1 MSAKRRQRPPNA
13 AQQQP
18 SQTSEA
24 LKDLRDGKM
33 NREVA
38 ELGTAVV
45 RELLKRSA
53 DKTVSL
59 QCRGK
64 SLVLKHTPN
73 SQKPNDEVSARHL
86 RRRVSHLQKVG
97 GRLSAGGEM
106 DTLVIHQLRQ
116 KEKKEREAVLKKA
129 LGKELILQIPEGEAL
144 AMKADLR
151 LPWFALGKLRR

>member
-1 MSAKRRQRPPNA
+1 
-13 AQQQP
+13 
-18 SQTSEA
+18 
-24 LKDLRDGKM
+24 M

-45 RELLKRSA
+45 RELSKRSA

-59 QCRGK
+59 PCHGK

-73 SQKPNDEVSARHL
+73 SQKPNDEVSVRHL

-106 DTLVIHQLRQ
+106 DTLVIHHLRQ
-116 KEKKEREAVLKKA
+116 REKKEREAVLKKA
-129 LGKELILQIPEGEAL
+129 LGKELILQNPEGEAL

-151 LPWFALGKLRR
+151 LPWFALGKLRL